1 MMKHLT
7 NLAIAAGV
15 FIFTKLY
22 ADAISFNSIELSGV
36 NLVGHLL
43 VLIFVIQWI
52 AYIPAF
58 MFKTEKFY
66 DLTGSLTYIAAIS
79 FALYSTNTS
88 QSLDLGSLIIGA
100 AIIFWA
106 VRLGSFLF
114 MRVHK
119 DKKDGRFDTIKTSFS
134 QFFMTWTLQGMWVF
148 ICSSAA
154 LVAIANPTGVPINI
168 VFIIGLALFILG
180 FVVEIIADNQKS
192 AFRSIPENKD
202 VFINEGLWA
211 RSRHP
216 NYFGEITLWTGI
228 TVMGISTFEGMNYL
242 ALFSPIFSY
251 LLLNYVSGVR
261 MLEYRGHK
269 KWGHL
274 DAYASLQK
282 KYPKT
287 HPKNLLRFTKMFLNK
302 THKSLHFFRYLITL
316 NNAN

>member
-1 MMKHLT
+1 MKHLT
-7 NLAIAAGV
+7 NLTIAAGV

-43 VLIFVIQWI
+43 VMIFVIQWI
-52 AYIPAF
+52 AYLPAF
-58 MFKTEKFY
+58 IFKTEKFY
-66 DLTGSLTYIAAIS
+66 DLTGSLTYISAIL
-79 FALYSTNTS
+79 FALYSTNSS

-100 AIIFWA
+100 AIIMWA

-114 MRVHK
+114 MRIQK
-119 DKKDGRFDTIKTSFS
+119 DKKDGRFDSIKTSFS

-154 LVAIANPTGVPINI
+154 LVAIANPTGVVINS
-168 VFIIGLALFILG
+168 VFILGLALFILG
-180 FVVEIIADNQKS
+180 FVVEVIADNQKT
-192 AFRSIPENKD
+192 AFRSIPDNKD
-202 VFINEGLWA
+202 QFINEGLWA

-242 ALFSPIFSY
+242 AIFSPIFSY
-251 LLLNYVSGVR
+251 LLLVYVSGVR

-274 DAYASLQK
+274 DAYKSYK
-282 KYPKT
+282 ENTPKLI
-287 HPKNLLRFTKMFLNK
+287 PKIFT
-302 THKSLHFFRYLITL
+302 
-316 NNAN
+316 

>member
-1 MMKHLT
+1 MKHLT
-7 NLAIAAGV
+7 NLIIAAGV

-22 ADAISFNSIELSGV
+22 ADVISFNSIELSGV

-43 VLIFVIQWI
+43 VMIFVIQWI

-58 MFKTEKFY
+58 IFKTEKFY
-66 DLTGSLTYIAAIS
+66 DLTGSITYISAIA
-79 FALYSTNTS
+79 FALYSTNDS
-88 QSLDLGSLIIGA
+88 QSFDLGGLMIGV
-100 AIIFWA
+100 AIIIWA

-114 MRVHK
+114 KRVHK
-119 DKKDGRFDTIKTSFS
+119 DKKDGRFDSIKTSFS

-154 LVAIANPTGVPINI
+154 LVAIANPTGVVVNS
-168 VFIIGLALFILG
+168 VFIIGLLLFLLG
-180 FVVEIIADNQKS
+180 FVVEVISDNQKS

-202 VFINEGLWA
+202 AFINQGLWA

-228 TVMGISTFEGMNYL
+228 TVMSISTFEGMNYL

-261 MLEYRGHK
+261 MLEYRGQK

-274 DAYASLQK
+274 EAYK
-282 KYPKT
+282 TYRENTPKLI
-287 HPKNLLRFTKMFLNK
+287 PRLSSKN
-302 THKSLHFFRYLITL
+302 
-316 NNAN
+316 

>member
-1 MMKHLT
+1 MKHLT
-7 NLAIAAGV
+7 NLTIAAGV

-43 VLIFVIQWI
+43 VMIFVIQWI
-52 AYIPAF
+52 AYLPAF
-58 MFKTEKFY
+58 IFKTEKFY
-66 DLTGSLTYIAAIS
+66 DLTGSLTYISAIL
-79 FALYSTNTS
+79 FALYSTNSS
-88 QSLDLGSLIIGA
+88 QSIDLGSLIIGA
-100 AIIFWA
+100 AIIMWA

-114 MRVHK
+114 MRIQK
-119 DKKDGRFDTIKTSFS
+119 DKKDGRFDSIKTSFS

-154 LVAIANPTGVPINI
+154 LVAIANPTGVVINS
-168 VFIIGLALFILG
+168 VFILGLALFILG
-180 FVVEIIADNQKS
+180 FVVEVIADNQKT
-192 AFRSIPENKD
+192 AFRSIPDNKD
-202 VFINEGLWA
+202 QFINEGLWA

-242 ALFSPIFSY
+242 AIFSPIFSY
-251 LLLNYVSGVR
+251 LLLVYVSGVR

-274 DAYASLQK
+274 DAYKSYK
-282 KYPKT
+282 ENTPKLI
-287 HPKNLLRFTKMFLNK
+287 PKIFT
-302 THKSLHFFRYLITL
+302 
-316 NNAN
+316 

>member
-1 MMKHLT
+1 MKHLT

-58 MFKTEKFY
+58 IFKTEKFY

-100 AIIFWA
+100 AIIVWA

-168 VFIIGLALFILG
+168 LFIMGLALFILG
-180 FVVEIIADNQKS
+180 FVIEIIADNQKS

-228 TVMGISTFEGMNYL
+228 TVMGISAFEGMNYL

-274 DAYASLQK
+274 DAYKVYKEST
-282 KYPKT
+282 PKLI
-287 HPKNLLRFTKMFLNK
+287 PKIF
-302 THKSLHFFRYLITL
+302 
-316 NNAN
+316 

>member
-1 MMKHLT
+1 MWMGVTMKHLT

-36 NLVGHLL
+36 NLVRHLF
-43 VLIFVIQWI
+43 VMIFVIQWA

-58 MFKTEKFY
+58 IFKTEKFY
-66 DLTGSLTYIAAIS
+66 DLTGSFTYILAIL
-79 FALYSTNTS
+79 FALYSTNSS
-88 QSLDLGSLIIGA
+88 QGLDLGSLIIGA
-100 AIIFWA
+100 AIIIWA

-114 MRVHK
+114 MRIHK
-119 DKKDGRFDTIKTSFS
+119 DKKDGRFDSIKTSFS

-154 LVAIANPTGVPINI
+154 LVAIANPSGVVINS
-168 VFIIGLALFILG
+168 VFILGLALFVLG
-180 FVVEIIADNQKS
+180 FVVEVIADNQKS

-202 VFINEGLWA
+202 QFINEGLWS

-216 NYFGEITLWTGI
+216 NYFGEITLWAGV

-242 ALFSPIFSY
+242 AIFSPIFSY
-251 LLLNYVSGVR
+251 LLLVYVSGVR
-261 MLEYRGHK
+261 MLEYRGNK

-274 DAYASLQK
+274 DDYK
-282 KYPKT
+282 NYKENTPK
-287 HPKNLLRFTKMFLNK
+287 
-302 THKSLHFFRYLITL
+302 LIPRIFS
-316 NNAN
+316 

>member
-58 MFKTEKFY
+58 IFKTEKFY

-274 DAYASLQK
+274 DAYQDYK
-282 KYPKT
+282 KSTPKLI
-287 HPKNLLRFTKMFLNK
+287 PKIF
-302 THKSLHFFRYLITL
+302 
-316 NNAN
+316 

>member
-1 MMKHLT
+1 MKHLT

-43 VLIFVIQWI
+43 VLIFVIQWV

-58 MFKTEKFY
+58 IFKTEKFY
-66 DLTGSLTYIAAIS
+66 DLTGSLTYITAIS
-79 FALYSTNTS
+79 FALYSTNTP
-88 QSLDLGSLIIGA
+88 QNLDLGSLIIGI
-100 AIIFWA
+100 AITLWA
-106 VRLGSFLF
+106 IRLGSFLF
-114 MRVHK
+114 MRIHK
-119 DKKDGRFDTIKTSFS
+119 DKKDGRFDSIKTSFS

-192 AFRSIPENKD
+192 VFRSIPENKD

-261 MLEYRGHK
+261 MLEYRGQK

-274 DAYASLQK
+274 DAYKTYKEST
-282 KYPKT
+282 PKFI
-287 HPKNLLRFTKMFLNK
+287 PKIF
-302 THKSLHFFRYLITL
+302 
-316 NNAN
+316 

>member
-58 MFKTEKFY
+58 IFKTEKFY

-88 QSLDLGSLIIGA
+88 QSLDPGSLIIGA
-100 AIIFWA
+100 AIIVWA

-274 DAYASLQK
+274 DAYKTYKEST
-282 KYPKT
+282 PKFI
-287 HPKNLLRFTKMFLNK
+287 PKIF
-302 THKSLHFFRYLITL
+302 
-316 NNAN
+316 

>member
-58 MFKTEKFY
+58 IFKTEKFY
-66 DLTGSLTYIAAIS
+66 DLTGSLTYITAIS
-79 FALYSTNTS
+79 FALYSTNTP
-88 QSLDLGSLIIGA
+88 QNLDLGSLIIGI
-100 AIIFWA
+100 AIILWA
-106 VRLGSFLF
+106 IRLGSFLF
-114 MRVHK
+114 MRIHK
-119 DKKDGRFDTIKTSFS
+119 DKKDGRFDSIKTSFS

-154 LVAIANPTGVPINI
+154 LVAIANPTGVPINT

-261 MLEYRGHK
+261 MLEYRGQK

-274 DAYASLQK
+274 DAYKTYKEST
-282 KYPKT
+282 PKFI
-287 HPKNLLRFTKMFLNK
+287 PKIF
-302 THKSLHFFRYLITL
+302 
-316 NNAN
+316 

>member
-22 ADAISFNSIELSGV
+22 AAAISFNSIELSGV

-58 MFKTEKFY
+58 IFKTEKFY

-100 AIIFWA
+100 AIIVWA

-114 MRVHK
+114 IRVHK
-119 DKKDGRFDTIKTSFS
+119 DKKDGRFDSIKTSFS

-154 LVAIANPTGVPINI
+154 LIAIANPAGVPINI
-168 VFIIGLALFILG
+168 VFIMGLALFILG
-180 FVVEIIADNQKS
+180 FVIEIIADNQKS

-274 DAYASLQK
+274 DAYKVYKEST
-282 KYPKT
+282 PKLI
-287 HPKNLLRFTKMFLNK
+287 PKIF
-302 THKSLHFFRYLITL
+302 
-316 NNAN
+316 